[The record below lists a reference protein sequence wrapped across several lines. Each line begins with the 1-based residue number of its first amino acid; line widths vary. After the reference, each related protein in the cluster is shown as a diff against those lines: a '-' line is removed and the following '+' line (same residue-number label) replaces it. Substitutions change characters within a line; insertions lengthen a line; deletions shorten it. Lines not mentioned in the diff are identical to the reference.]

1 MGGGAQGA
9 MTMGLSRRRAWVL
22 AARLPTLPAAV
33 TPVLVGTAAG
43 VRGASF
49 RPLPFAAALVASLL
63 IQVGTNFAN
72 DYFDFHK
79 GADTAERLGPVR
91 VTQSGLI
98 SAAEVKRAAML
109 TFGLAVLIGVYLV
122 AVGGWPILAIG
133 LASVVAAVAYT
144 GGPWPL
150 AYHGLGDLFV
160 FIFFGVL
167 AVGGSAYL
175 QAGTFSHLALASAVP
190 VGLLVVNILVIN
202 NLRDI
207 ATDRAAGKRTLAVRI
222 GDRAS
227 RLQYALFVVISYLI
241 PLLLWLTG
249 AAPAWVLLA
258 WLSLPLAV
266 GLLRTVLRGTPGP
279 ALNPVLGQTGRL
291 ELVFGLLFALGLLL

>member
-1 MGGGAQGA
+1 MGQGA
-9 MTMGLSRRRAWVL
+9 TMTGLSRRRAWVL

-49 RPLPFAAALVASLL
+49 RPLAFVAALVASLL

-98 SAAEVKRAAML
+98 SAAEVRRAALLTFALAML
-109 TFGLAVLIGVYLV
+109 TGVYLV
-122 AVGGWPILAIG
+122 TVGGWPILAIG
-133 LASVVAAVAYT
+133 LASVAAAVAYT

-150 AYHGLGDLFV
+150 AYHGLGDVFV

-175 QAGTFSHLALASAVP
+175 QSGAFTAVALAAAIP
-190 VGLLVVNILVIN
+190 VGLLVTNILVVN

-222 GDRAS
+222 GARAS
-227 RLQYALFVVISYLI
+227 RLQYLLFVLVSYLV
-241 PLLLWLTG
+241 PLLLWLSGT
-249 AAPAWVLLA
+249 ASAWALLT
-258 WLSLPLAV
+258 WLSLPLAF
-266 GLLRTVLRGTPGP
+266 GLLRTVLRGTSGP

-291 ELVFGLLFALGLLL
+291 ELVFGLLFAIGLLL

>member
-1 MGGGAQGA
+1 
-9 MTMGLSRRRAWVL
+9 MTGLSRRRAWVL

-43 VRGASF
+43 VRGVAF
-49 RPLPFAAALVASLL
+49 RPLPFVAALVASLL

-109 TFGLAVLIGVYLV
+109 TFGLALLIGVYLV

-150 AYHGLGDLFV
+150 AYHGLGDVFV
-160 FIFFGVL
+160 FIFFGLL

-175 QAGTFSHLALASAVP
+175 QAGTLTGLALAAAVP

-207 ATDRAAGKRTLAVRI
+207 ATDGAAGKRTLAVRI
-222 GDRAS
+222 GAPAS
-227 RLQYALFVVISYLI
+227 RLQYLTFVVISYLV

-249 AAPAWVLLA
+249 TTPAWVLLA
-258 WLSLPLAV
+258 WLSLPLAAA
-266 GLLRTVLRGTPGP
+266 LLRTVLRGTSGP

>member
-1 MGGGAQGA
+1 MPT
-9 MTMGLSRRRAWVL
+9 MTRRRAWVL

-43 VRGASF
+43 VRGAAF
-49 RPLPFAAALVASLL
+49 RPLPFVAALVASLL
-63 IQVGTNFAN
+63 IQIGTNFAN
-72 DYFDFHK
+72 DYSDFHK
-79 GADTAERLGPVR
+79 GADTAQRMGPVR

-98 SAAEVKRAAML
+98 SPAEVKRAAML
-109 TFGLAVLIGVYLV
+109 TFGLAMLIGAYLV
-122 AVGGWPILAIG
+122 AVGGWPILLIG
-133 LASVVAAVAYT
+133 LASIVAAVAYT

-160 FIFFGVL
+160 FIFFGLV

-175 QAGTFSHLALASAVP
+175 QAGRVTGLALAAAVP

-222 GDRAS
+222 GAPAS
-227 RLQYALFVVISYLI
+227 RLQYTLFVAVSYLV
-241 PLLLWLTG
+241 PLLLWLSG
-249 AAPAWVLLA
+249 ATSAWVLLS

-266 GLLRTVLRGTPGP
+266 GLLRTVLRGTAGP